1 MLSLRMDEYF
11 KSNDFNVNDIS
22 VEQSSMVPAALQ
34 LSWIALTAAFF
45 SIVIVVLCILFFSSP
60 KQKIDVENQVKI
72 CLIFFCR
79 FIFLFIQSQSA
90 VFIITEAED
99 SSSKTEDPLPSYSS
113 LFYVGELLEAP
124 PTYCDALKMMNQ
136 S

>member
-1 MLSLRMDEYF
+1 
-11 KSNDFNVNDIS
+11 
-22 VEQSSMVPAALQ
+22 MVPVALQ

-60 KQKIDVENQVKI
+60 KQTIDIENQVKI
-72 CLIFFCR
+72 CLIFFGR
-79 FIFLFIQSQSA
+79 FIFFFIQSQSA

>member
-22 VEQSSMVPAALQ
+22 VEQSSMVPVALQ

-60 KQKIDVENQVKI
+60 KQKIDIENQVNK
-72 CLIFFCR
+72 
-79 FIFLFIQSQSA
+79 
-90 VFIITEAED
+90 
-99 SSSKTEDPLPSYSS
+99 SYDNSVK
-113 LFYVGELLEAP
+113 L
-124 PTYCDALKMMNQ
+124 
-136 S
+136 

>member
-22 VEQSSMVPAALQ
+22 VEQSSMVPVALQ

-60 KQKIDVENQVKI
+60 KQKIDIENQVKI
-72 CLIFFCR
+72 CLIFFVD
-79 FIFLFIQSQSA
+79 L
-90 VFIITEAED
+90 
-99 SSSKTEDPLPSYSS
+99 
-113 LFYVGELLEAP
+113 
-124 PTYCDALKMMNQ
+124 
-136 S
+136 